1 MAEIQPFRAYRYDT
15 NRVALKDVL
24 TQPYDKITPAMQ
36 EQYYAASPYNLIAV
50 EKGRVSPDDS
60 PANNVY
66 ARAAHTIDEW
76 IADKILVQD
85 PAPGIYI
92 YAQEFVV
99 PGTHARRVRIGFI
112 ALARVEDYDARVV
125 FRHERTLSA
134 PKADRIELLRH
145 TRAQTGQLFFLYDDP
160 ARRIDTWLEEA
171 TRKNLPLELHDE
183 YGVTHHLWPVF
194 DPALIERMQSA
205 MADKKLVIAD
215 GHHRYETA
223 LNYRNECR
231 ARAGQT
237 DPLAASEFAMATFIN
252 THSKGLTILPTHRLI
267 SHVANFDFGR
277 FRKALAPWFDWYSYP
292 FENAQERAAS
302 YAEFRKDLE
311 NQHLGRRAIGVY
323 PGAIH
328 PAQGF
333 YLFVLRRHADLEQLL
348 PDLSDAQ
355 RGLDVVLLHR
365 LILEK
370 GLGITAEAVAA
381 ERNVGYEREM
391 DAALAA
397 VDRSEAQLAL
407 LLNPVRVEQVVKIA
421 LGGDVLPQKSTDF
434 YPKLLSG
441 VAVYRVEGRVEGR
454 SEERAEGRAQRGAK
468 K

>member
-1 MAEIQPFRAYRYDT
+1 MAEIQPFRAYHYDT

-36 EQYYAASPYNLIAV
+36 ERYYAASPYNLIAV
-50 EKGRVSPDDS
+50 EKGRVSQDDS

-66 ARAAHTIDEW
+66 TRAARTIDEW
-76 IADKILVQD
+76 IAKKILVQD
-85 PAPGIYI
+85 SVPGIYI
-92 YAQEFVV
+92 YSQEFLV
-99 PGTHARRVRIGFI
+99 PGTHMRRVRIGFI
-112 ALARVEDYDARVV
+112 ALARVEDYDKRVV

-134 PKADRIELLRH
+134 PKADRIELLRQ

-160 ARRIDTWLEEA
+160 TRRIDAWLEEA
-171 TRKNLPLELHDE
+171 AQKESPLEMRDE
-183 YGVTHHLWPVF
+183 YDVTHRLWPVF
-194 DPALIERMQSA
+194 DPALIERIQRA
-205 MADKKLVIAD
+205 MADQKLVIAD

-267 SHVANFDFGR
+267 SRVANFDFDR
-277 FRKALAPWFDWYSYP
+277 FRAALARYFDWYSYP
-292 FENAQERAAS
+292 FENPQERAAS
-302 YAEFRKDLE
+302 YAEFHKDLE
-311 NQHLGRRAIGVY
+311 SQHLGRQTIGVY
-323 PGAIH
+323 PGAIG
-328 PAQGF
+328 PAQAF
-333 YLFVLRRHADLEQLL
+333 YLFVLRRDADLEQLL
-348 PDLSDAQ
+348 PDLSEAQ

-370 GLGITAEAVAA
+370 GLRITAEAVAA
-381 ERNVGYEREM
+381 ENHVRYEREM

-397 VDRSEAQLAL
+397 VERGEAQLAL
-407 LLNPVRVEQVVKIA
+407 LLNPVRVDQVVKIA
-421 LGGDVLPQKSTDF
+421 LAGDVLPQKSTDF

-441 VAVYRVEGRVEGR
+441 VTVYRVEGRVESR
-454 SEERAEGRAQRGAK
+454 LERRAEGQAQGAAK